1 MESWVHRTYESISK
15 LSNNFLEYLTGFLL
29 PSNDFNVN
37 KFNNNLAFQQSRNS
51 DINIDIKETM
61 QKYKTIDRSAEVLQQ
76 QI

>member
-1 MESWVHRTYESISK
+1 MESWVHRTYESMSK

-29 PSNDFNVN
+29 PSNDFNVT
-37 KFNNNLAFQQSRNS
+37 KFNNNLVFQQSRNS

-61 QKYKTIDRSAEVLQQ
+61 QKYKITDRSAEVLQR

>member
-15 LSNNFLEYLTGFLL
+15 LSNNSLEYLTGFLL

-61 QKYKTIDRSAEVLQQ
+61 QKYKTTDRSAEVLQQ